1 MSSDTYYAAVLFEVF
16 ARGGNPDLVSR
27 TSVEACEAS
36 GTPAT
41 ECATLELQ
49 LQEARDRVA
58 RDLARLT
65 VVSQ

>member
-1 MSSDTYYAAVLFEVF
+1 MSDTYYAAVLAEVF
-16 ARGGNPDLVSR
+16 MRGGNIHAVTR
-27 TSVEACEAS
+27 TRVEACEGS
-36 GTPAT
+36 GAPAT

-49 LQEARDRVA
+49 LQWARDRVA

>member
-1 MSSDTYYAAVLFEVF
+1 MSNDTYYAAVLAEVF
-16 ARGGNPDLVSR
+16 MRGGNIHAVTR
-27 TSVEACEAS
+27 TRVEACEAS
-36 GTPAT
+36 GCQAF

-49 LQEARDRVA
+49 LQVARDRVA

>member
-1 MSSDTYYAAVLFEVF
+1 M
-16 ARGGNPDLVSR
+16 
-27 TSVEACEAS
+27 CEAS
-36 GTPAT
+36 GAPAT

>member
-1 MSSDTYYAAVLFEVF
+1 MSDTYYAAVLAEVF
-16 ARGGNPDLVSR
+16 MRGGNIHAVTPTR
-27 TSVEACEAS
+27 VEACEAS
-36 GTPAT
+36 GCPAV